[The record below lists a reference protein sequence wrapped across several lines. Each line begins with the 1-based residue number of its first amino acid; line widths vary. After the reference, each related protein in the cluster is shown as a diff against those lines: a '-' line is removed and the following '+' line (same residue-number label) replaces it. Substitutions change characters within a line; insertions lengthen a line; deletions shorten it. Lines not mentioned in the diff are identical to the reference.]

1 MFNFP
6 TLQELLLMAP
16 PILFA
21 LTLHEYAHA
30 YTAYRLGDKTAYY
43 EGRLTAN
50 PLKHLDPLGTLLLF
64 IAGFGWAKPVP
75 VNPFYFDDRKKGMM
89 LVSLAGPMT
98 NLLLAVIGSILLG
111 LLTPTGGL
119 AFMLSYFI
127 YINVLLAVFNLI
139 PIPPLDGSKI
149 LAGLLPGPQ
158 QWLYQLERYGTAI
171 LFLLIFLGALSP
183 ILRFF
188 IYPIVELLTALANL
202 IARLPL

>member
-6 TLQELLLMAP
+6 SIREVVLMAP
-16 PILFA
+16 PILLA

-30 YTAYRLGDKTAYY
+30 YIAYRLGDQTARE

-75 VNPFYFDDRKKGMM
+75 VNPWRFNNPKQGMM
-89 LVSLAGPMT
+89 YVSLAGPVT
-98 NLLLAVIGSILLG
+98 NLLLAVLGAVLFG
-111 LLTPTGGL
+111 LLTPSGDIF
-119 AFMLSYFI
+119 FMLNYFI
-127 YINVLLAVFNLI
+127 YINVLLAVFNFL

-149 LAGLLPGPQ
+149 LAGILPGRQP
-158 QWLYQLERYGTAI
+158 WLYQLEHYGTPI
-171 LFLLIFLGALSP
+171 LFLLIFLGFLNP

-188 IYPIVELLTALANL
+188 IEPIYNILIMLANF
-202 IARLPL
+202 IAGLPL

>member
-1 MFNFP
+1 
-6 TLQELLLMAP
+6 MAP

>member
-6 TLQELLLMAP
+6 TIQELLLMAP

-30 YTAYRLGDKTAYY
+30 FTAYRLGDKTAYY

-64 IAGFGWAKPVP
+64 LAGFGWAKPVP
-75 VNPFYFDDRKKGMM
+75 VNPFHFDDRKKGMM

-98 NLLLAVIGSILLG
+98 NLLLAFLGAIVLG
-111 LLTPTGGL
+111 LLKPTGGL
-119 AFMLSYFI
+119 SFMLGYFI
-127 YINVLLAVFNLI
+127 YINVLLAVFNLL

-171 LFLLIFLGALSP
+171 LLVLIFFGFLSP

-188 IYPIVELLTALANL
+188 IYPIVNLLSTLANL
-202 IARLPL
+202 IAGLPL